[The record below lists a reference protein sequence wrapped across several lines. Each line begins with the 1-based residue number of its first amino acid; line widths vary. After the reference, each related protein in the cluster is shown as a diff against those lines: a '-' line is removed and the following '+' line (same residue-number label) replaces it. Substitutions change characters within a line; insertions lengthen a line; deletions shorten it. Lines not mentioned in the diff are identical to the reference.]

1 MEWRGRRGA
10 REVDVARYGAE
21 LQRVKEVDEAS
32 AYLFGSAGLGPAL
45 GHGGRVQREDE
56 RPWLGLV

>member
-1 MEWRGRRGA
+1 MEVEG
-10 REVDVARYGAE
+10 DVASRGVAITRYGAE